1 MQRRQATEGG
11 EVMEAL
17 HCSPRRKRAPGR
29 RSRGRRSSWTSRGDG
44 WTPATATVT
53 TTRRRVRSG
62 EADASRERG
71 ESIWE
76 GVSGGSAVRVSGRG
90 GYGGGR
96 LGLGSA
102 QLGQG
107 PGGFLFL
114 FFVLFSVFFLFIF
127 FSVFI
132 YL

>member
-1 MQRRQATEGG
+1 M
-11 EVMEAL
+11 
-17 HCSPRRKRAPGR
+17 
-29 RSRGRRSSWTSRGDG
+29 GDLG
-44 WTPATATVT
+44 
-53 TTRRRVRSG
+53 
-62 EADASRERG
+62 
-71 ESIWE
+71 
-76 GVSGGSAVRVSGRG
+76 VRVSGRG

-107 PGGFLFL
+107 PGGVSLL
-114 FFVLFSVFFLFIF
+114 FFVLFSVFFLFIS